1 MVVRGVYDGF
11 AASTVR
17 EGSLAVFGKV
27 WGGLGKVL
35 QKGEMEVD
43 SGRLLEGWL
52 IDCRVE

>member
-1 MVVRGVYDGF
+1 VVVRGVHDGL
-11 AASTVR
+11 AASTMR

-43 SGRLLEGWL
+43 SGRLLEGL
-52 IDCRVE
+52 VDCL